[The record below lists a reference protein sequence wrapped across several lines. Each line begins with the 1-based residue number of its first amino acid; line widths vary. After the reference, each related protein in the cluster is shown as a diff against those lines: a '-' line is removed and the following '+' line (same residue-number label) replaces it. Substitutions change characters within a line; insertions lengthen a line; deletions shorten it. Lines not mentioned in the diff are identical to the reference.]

1 MIVYFSS
8 VSETTKNFVER
19 LGMPNLRIPLSASS
33 EPLLVYEPYVLITPS
48 YGAGNIKNA
57 VPKQVI
63 KFLNNEQNRS
73 FIRGVIASGNT
84 NYGNAYCIAGRI
96 ISEKTNVPLLYQY
109 ELLGLPEDVE
119 NVKKGLTEF
128 WNTYSAQAPS
138 TQN

>member
-1 MIVYFSS
+1 MGLIVYFSS

-19 LGMPNLRIPLSASS
+19 LGMPNIRIPLSSSS
-33 EPLLVYEPYVLITPS
+33 EPLLVFEPYVLITPS
-48 YGAGNIKNA
+48 YGAGKAKNA

-73 FIRGVIASGNT
+73 LIRGVIASGNT
-84 NYGNAYCIAGRI
+84 NYGTAYCIAGRI
-96 ISEKTNVPLLYQY
+96 ISEKTGVPILYQY

-128 WNTYSAQAPS
+128 WTTHSLQTP
-138 TQN
+138 